1 MSSLRMTGEGKGA
14 ENRFGHCYQS
24 RKRFPWIN
32 SNASVNQA
40 APVHHPLTPR
50 ITPQGAAFFFSLDGK
65 FQGRA
70 NFKLPNP

>member
-32 SNASVNQA
+32 SNASVN
-40 APVHHPLTPR
+40 
-50 ITPQGAAFFFSLDGK
+50 
-65 FQGRA
+65 
-70 NFKLPNP
+70 